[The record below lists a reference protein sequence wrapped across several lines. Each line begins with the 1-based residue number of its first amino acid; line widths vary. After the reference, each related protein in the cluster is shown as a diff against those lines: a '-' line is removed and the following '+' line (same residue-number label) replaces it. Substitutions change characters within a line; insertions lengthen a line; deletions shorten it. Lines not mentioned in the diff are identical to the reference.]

1 MQHSDLMPEGG
12 MSVENALNRP
22 VFSAGTHCFT
32 WIDVIEAAHARG
44 DWAALQRDLLALLAR
59 ERELAAANALP
70 SGVHVQSAAK
80 KFRYEHNLLSGD
92 ELLEWLDQRGLSVDE
107 WMAEMRRSL
116 LQPGK
121 PESAV
126 PPDVLERASW
136 VHAVC
141 SGRLAEYARMLAE
154 EVAVQLT
161 EQPLTPAPEQFVA
174 LSEKRQRF
182 CEAQLNESA
191 LEAEVRNNDIGWTRL
206 DLQYLTH
213 HDEMVV
219 REAALCVRL
228 DGRELADV
236 GKDAGAEV
244 WETSVLL
251 DDAEPVLRTR
261 LLAASAGELIG
272 PLATGTDRELV
283 LIVRRLSPTSDD
295 PVVRRRAEQTIIR
308 RALAAAVNRHV
319 NWHEHL

>member
-1 MQHSDLMPEGG
+1 
-12 MSVENALNRP
+12 MSVENARNRP

-32 WIDVIEAAHARG
+32 WIDVIEAARARG
-44 DWAALQRDLLALLAR
+44 DWSALQRDLLALLAR

-70 SGVHVQSAAK
+70 SAVHVQSAAK
-80 KFRYEHNLLSGD
+80 KFRYEHNLLRAD

-116 LQPGK
+116 LQPGE

-126 PPDVLERASW
+126 PPDVLERANW

-154 EVAVQLT
+154 EVAVHLS
-161 EQPLTPAPEQFVA
+161 EQPLTLAPERLVA

-182 CEAQLNESA
+182 CEAQLDESA
-191 LEAEVRNNDIGWTRL
+191 LDAEVRNNDIGWTRL
-206 DLQYLTH
+206 DLQYLKH

-236 GKDAGAEV
+236 GKDAGAEM

-251 DDAEPVLRTR
+251 DDAEPMLRTR
-261 LLAASAGELIG
+261 LLAAGAGELVG
-272 PLATGTDRELV
+272 SRATESDHLLV
-283 LIVRRLSPTSDD
+283 LVVRRVPPRLDD
-295 PVVRRRAEQTIIR
+295 PAVRRRAEETIIR
-308 RALAAAVNRHV
+308 RALAAEVNRHV
-319 NWHEHL
+319 NWHEYL

>member
-1 MQHSDLMPEGG
+1 
-12 MSVENALNRP
+12 MSVENARNRP
-22 VFSAGTHCFT
+22 VFSAGTHSFT
-32 WIDVIEAAHARG
+32 WIDVIEAARARG
-44 DWAALQRDLLALLAR
+44 DWAALQREVVALLTR
-59 ERELAAANALP
+59 ERELAAADALP
-70 SGVHVQSAAK
+70 SGLQVKAAATE
-80 KFRYEHNLLSGD
+80 FRYEHNLVSAD

-116 LQPGK
+116 LQPAE
-121 PESAV
+121 PESTV

-154 EVAVQLT
+154 EVAVHLS
-161 EQPLTPAPEQFVA
+161 EQPPTLAPEQLGA

-182 CEAQLNESA
+182 CEAQLDESA
-191 LEAEVRNNDIGWTRL
+191 LDAEVRNDDGGWTRM
-206 DLQYLTH
+206 DLQYLKH

-228 DGRELADV
+228 DGRELVDV
-236 GKDAGAEV
+236 GKDAGAEM

-251 DDAEPVLRTR
+251 DDAEPMLRTR
-261 LLAASAGELIG
+261 LLAASVGELIG
-272 PLATGTDRELV
+272 PLATETDHRLV
-283 LIVRRLSPTSDD
+283 LLVRRLSPTLDD
-295 PVVRRRAEQTIIR
+295 PVVRRRAEQTINR